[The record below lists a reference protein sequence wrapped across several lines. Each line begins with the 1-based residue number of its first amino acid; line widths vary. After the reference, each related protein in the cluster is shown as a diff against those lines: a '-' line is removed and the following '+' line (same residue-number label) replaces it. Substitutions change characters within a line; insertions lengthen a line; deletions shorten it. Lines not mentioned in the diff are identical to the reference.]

1 MGPGDMLSA
10 RLETILRGILGIPLR
25 ILSGSSQDP
34 LMDPP
39 LPVRPLPR
47 RSENDYFTLV
57 VQLWP
62 S

>member
-1 MGPGDMLSA
+1 MGPGDMLSG

-25 ILSGSSQDP
+25 ILSGSPHGS
-34 LMDPP
+34 PP
-39 LPVRPLPR
+39 FPSDHCHDVLK
-47 RSENDYFTLV
+47 NDYFTLV

>member
-25 ILSGSSQDP
+25 ILSGSPHGS
-34 LMDPP
+34 P

>member
-1 MGPGDMLSA
+1 MLSG

-25 ILSGSSQDP
+25 ILSGSPHGS
-34 LMDPP
+34 
-39 LPVRPLPR
+39 PR
-47 RSENDYFTLV
+47 FPSDHCHDVLKMTTFTLV